1 MAKKT
6 IKTYSDGAT
15 CRLKNKRISFSQ
27 KNNAVIIQ
35 FAFADENPELP
46 ACEHKTVK
54 GKVRVTTIKMT
65 DEALEALIYTWKC
78 YKNNLIQHNANNN

>member
-6 IKTYSDGAT
+6 IKTYLDGGT
-15 CRLKNKRISFSQ
+15 CRLKNKRISFHQ
-27 KNNAVIIQ
+27 NKNSVVIQ

-46 ACEHKTVK
+46 ACEHRTIR

-65 DEALEALIYTWKC
+65 DEALEALINTWKC
-78 YKNNLIQHNANNN
+78 YKNNLIKHNANNN